1 MHSGPINS
9 LEVATVAAMFRGLFI
24 VLSCVAL
31 VPCIEAAED
40 VTLEGNAGKITSDSW
55 TILGL
60 ESEFEL
66 TATGLHGE
74 VRMARI
80 TIRES
85 GQSFDDVRV
94 ACTGIVLTTHGAACN
109 DATFTATIPGVG
121 RQSMPGTFA
130 WDKLT
135 GNTKIELHNVA
146 IAGSLMDFSILA
158 SDNGIEA
165 NYTGRALKIRD
176 LLLLAGEF
184 TDAVAGYSGGGQ
196 TDLSGWLGAPADGP
210 LRVLAT
216 ADLDGA
222 SLANDA
228 GTIAAADITGRLEV
242 DIAVHPDSTSFDIT
256 IDSKQGE
263 AYVEPVYGNFSE
275 HALHLQASDVRTT
288 DFVVFDVGQFELRQ
302 ATLLDVGGSARLA
315 FPDEAD
321 APASLTADVTL
332 RDSSVATLYTSLVQ
346 VQLAGTMLGALD
358 TAGRISGTVQIA
370 DNELRAALLQLD
382 NVILDDQGGRFA
394 VYGLNG
400 IVDWRVDQMGTPAA
414 SRMSWES
421 GTAYGLI
428 IGGGD
433 VQLQLGNNDIEL
445 LQPLR
450 LPTMG
455 GALRINQLALHN
467 FGSDEATGRLD
478 AELEPVQLGQL
489 TGALGWPAFSGTL
502 SGRLPLLQLSEN
514 TVTVGGNLSA
524 QFFDGAMT
532 VSKLRIEQPFGRVPR
547 LNADL
552 AFRGLDLQRVTE
564 TFSFGYIQG
573 RLSGDV
579 TGLTLV
585 NWRPVAMDMNFYTP
599 PDDRSQ
605 HRISQRAV
613 QNLASVGGGG
623 ATAALSTGFFRFFEV
638 FAYDRIGLRCHLR
651 DNVCAM
657 SGAGPVKP
665 GPLGTGYYIVKGQGV
680 PRIDVVGYRETV
692 SWPRL
697 VQQLAAITRS
707 STPTV
712 K

>member
-1 MHSGPINS
+1 
-9 LEVATVAAMFRGLFI
+9 MFRALFI

-40 VTLEGNAGKITSDSW
+40 VILEGRAGKVTSDSW
-55 TILGL
+55 TIAGL
-60 ESEFEL
+60 ESQFEL
-66 TATGLHGE
+66 TASGLHGE

-80 TIRES
+80 TLQES

-94 ACTGIVLTTHGAACN
+94 ACIGIVLTTRGAVCN

-135 GNTKIELHNVA
+135 GNTNVELRNVA
-146 IAGSLMDFSILA
+146 IAGSRMRFEILA
-158 SDNGIEA
+158 SDSGIEA
-165 NYTGRALKIRD
+165 KYSGKSLNVEG
-176 LLLLAGEF
+176 LLQLAGEF
-184 TDAVAGYSGGGQ
+184 TDAFADYSGSGR
-196 TDLSGWLGAPADGP
+196 TDLVGRVSVPADGP
-210 LRVLAT
+210 LRVVAT
-216 ADLDGA
+216 ADLNAA

-228 GTIAAADITGRLEV
+228 GTVAAADITGRLEV
-242 DIAVHPDSTSFDIT
+242 DIAVHPDSTRFDLV

-263 AYVEPVYGNFSE
+263 AYLEPVYGNFSE
-275 HALHLQASDVRTT
+275 HALHLRADDVRTT
-288 DFVVFDVGQFELRQ
+288 DFTVFEVGRFELRQ
-302 ATLLDVGGSARLA
+302 ATLLDASGSARLA
-315 FPDEAD
+315 FPLEED
-321 APASLTADVTL
+321 APVSMTADVTL
-332 RDSSVATLYTSLVQ
+332 RDSSVANLYTSLVQ
-346 VQLAGTMLGALD
+346 VQLAGTVLGALD
-358 TAGRISGTVQIA
+358 TDGRMSGTVRIA
-370 DNELRAALLQLD
+370 DNELRAAVLELD
-382 NVILDDQGGRFA
+382 DVILDDQRGRFA
-394 VYGLNG
+394 VYGLDG
-400 IVDWRVDQMGTPAA
+400 VVDWRADKMGTPAA
-414 SRMSWES
+414 SRLSWDS

-428 IGGGD
+428 VGGGD

-450 LPTMG
+450 LSTMG
-455 GALRINQLALHN
+455 GALRINQLVLHD

-514 TVTVGGNLSA
+514 TVTVGGDLSA
-524 QFFDGAMT
+524 QFFDGTMT

-585 NWRPVAMDMNFYTP
+585 NWRPVAMDMKFYTP

-623 ATAALSTGFFRFFEV
+623 ARGGTVDGFFAV
-638 FAYDRIGLRCHLR
+638 LR
-651 DNVCAM
+651 
-657 SGAGPVKP
+657 GF
-665 GPLGTGYYIVKGQGV
+665 
-680 PRIDVVGYRETV
+680 
-692 SWPRL
+692 RL
-697 VQQLAAITRS
+697 
-707 STPTV
+707 
-712 K
+712 

>member
-1 MHSGPINS
+1 M
-9 LEVATVAAMFRGLFI
+9 LRALFI
-24 VLSCVAL
+24 VFFCVAF

-40 VTLEGNAGKITSDSW
+40 VILGGRAGKVTSDSW
-55 TILGL
+55 TIAGL
-60 ESEFEL
+60 ESQFEL
-66 TATGLHGE
+66 TASGLNGE
-74 VRMARI
+74 VRMSRI
-80 TIRES
+80 TIKES

-94 ACTGIVLTTHGAACN
+94 ACAGIVLTTRGAACN

-130 WDKLT
+130 WDKPT
-135 GNTKIELHNVA
+135 GNAKIELHNVA
-146 IAGSLMDFSILA
+146 IAGSRMNFDILA
-158 SDNGIEA
+158 SDSGIEA
-165 NYTGRALKIRD
+165 KYSGSAFKLEG
-176 LLLLAGEF
+176 LLQLAGEF
-184 TDAVAGYSGGGQ
+184 TDAVAGYSGSGQ
-196 TDLSGWLGAPADGP
+196 TDVSGWFRAPADGP
-210 LRVLAT
+210 LRVVAT
-216 ADLDGA
+216 ADLYAA

-228 GTIAAADITGRLEV
+228 GTVAAADITGRLEI
-242 DIAVHPDSTSFDIT
+242 DIAVHPDSTRFDFV
-256 IDSKQGE
+256 IDTKQGE
-263 AYVEPVYGNFSE
+263 AYLEPVYGNFSE
-275 HALHLQASDVRTT
+275 HALHLRADDVRTT
-288 DFVVFDVGQFELRQ
+288 DFTVFEVGRFELRQ
-302 ATLLDVGGSARLA
+302 ATLLDAGGTARLI
-315 FPDEAD
+315 FPEEKD
-321 APASLTADVTL
+321 APVSMTADVTL

-346 VQLAGTMLGALD
+346 VQMAGTVLGALD
-358 TAGRISGTVQIA
+358 TDGRMSGTVRIA
-370 DNELRAALLQLD
+370 DNELRAALLELD
-382 NVILDDQGGRFA
+382 DVILDDQLGRFA
-394 VYGLNG
+394 VYGLDG
-400 IVDWRVDQMGTPAA
+400 VVDWRADKAGTPTA

-428 IGGGD
+428 VGGGD

-455 GALRINQLALHN
+455 GALRINRLALHD
-467 FGSDEATGRLD
+467 FGSDAATGRLD

-514 TVTVGGNLSA
+514 TVTVGGDLSA
-524 QFFDGAMT
+524 QFFDGTMT
-532 VSKLRIEQPFGRVPR
+532 VSNLRIEQPFGRVPR

-613 QNLASVGGGG
+613 QNLASVGGSG
-623 ATAALSTGFFRFFEV
+623 ATAVLSTGFLRFFEI
-638 FAYDRIGLRCHLR
+638 FAYDRIGLRCRLR

-657 SGAGPVKP
+657 SGVGPAKP
-665 GPLGTGYYIVKGQGV
+665 GPQGTGYYIVKGRGV
-680 PRIDVVGYRETV
+680 PRIDVVGFRETV

-707 STPTV
+707 SAPTV
-712 K
+712 N